1 MMKVEVQR
9 YSIGSKLLRWFG
21 VVIILTG
28 VLANASAGAT
38 INDCDG
44 PITVEAGGSGGSRS
58 YTIVNDGVV
67 GLRIESELP
76 NGINATLTSTGTTNP
91 WTAVLSVSASA
102 AASPGSFTIQFL
114 ESGVSPADSC
124 SQAVQVVTPT
134 TTTTTTTT
142 RPPVVTTTTTTTL
155 PPTTTTTEPLVVTT
169 TLSAVGPTGPTDD
182 GGLPPLLPILGLVLV
197 VALSGVLLSLRP
209 DQAGFAA
216 RLRAVQSGGVV
227 SRSQYGRRRTL
238 GQWTSD
244 LTGVSALA
252 RRKRVKGP
260 SVGQRVKTSSIAKT
274 VKKNQHHEPPSQ
286 SQKSL
291 CACVYARP
299 R

>member
-1 MMKVEVQR
+1 M
-9 YSIGSKLLRWFG
+9 
-21 VVIILTG
+21 
-28 VLANASAGAT
+28 
-38 INDCDG
+38 
-44 PITVEAGGSGGSRS
+44 
-58 YTIVNDGVV
+58 
-67 GLRIESELP
+67 SELP

-274 VKKNQHHEPPSQ
+274 VKKTNITNPRRRAKRVSARASTRDRDSRRVPCQEVGETGPQ
-286 SQKSL
+286 SDQGSPARHGEVDPGAVEAIRLRGISAHLRRALRGTHNRTLGPASL
-291 CACVYARP
+291 E
-299 R
+299 